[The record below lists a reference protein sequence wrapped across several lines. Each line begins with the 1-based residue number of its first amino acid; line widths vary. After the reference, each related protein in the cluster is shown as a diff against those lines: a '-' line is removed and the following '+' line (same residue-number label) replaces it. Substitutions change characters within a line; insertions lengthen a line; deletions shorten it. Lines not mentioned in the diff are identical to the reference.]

1 LPAAGNANCLLVVSL
16 NYVHQGRDI
25 ILEALFSFILT
36 SMHIGSLI
44 MQQINKRCKS
54 EYGRKT
60 ARMKVRDVKI
70 LNKLQKTF
78 INEASSDAY
87 KNMREAFMES
97 MAAVWR

>member
-1 LPAAGNANCLLVVSL
+1 
-16 NYVHQGRDI
+16 
-25 ILEALFSFILT
+25 
-36 SMHIGSLI
+36 
-44 MQQINKRCKS
+44 
-54 EYGRKT
+54 
-60 ARMKVRDVKI
+60 MKVRDVKI